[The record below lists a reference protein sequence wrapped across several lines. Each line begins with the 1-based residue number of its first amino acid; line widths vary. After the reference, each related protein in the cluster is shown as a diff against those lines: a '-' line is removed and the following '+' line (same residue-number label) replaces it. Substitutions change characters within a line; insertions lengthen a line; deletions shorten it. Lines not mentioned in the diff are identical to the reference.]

1 MVGSTLGVY
10 IFGLIFVSARTNK
23 RHHHHRIDKQVS
35 TCQLILTTWVLLEYK
50 VSVNIKVCVVF
61 RVSGFWFSQQV
72 GVNLQVPGDSDNGYP
87 INRIRSHN
95 GMILSL
101 TD

>member
-35 TCQLILTTWVLLEYK
+35 TFQLILTTWVLMEYK
-50 VSVNIKVCVVF
+50 VQSISRSVLCLEF
-61 RVSGFWFSQQV
+61 LVSGLVSKFESICRCLETV
-72 GVNLQVPGDSDNGYP
+72 IMAIP
-87 INRIRSHN
+87 
-95 GMILSL
+95 
-101 TD
+101 